1 MLVLVADDDRAV
13 REALE
18 RALQLHGYE
27 VALASDGDTALT
39 AVDARTPDALVLD
52 VMMPGLDG
60 LDVTRRLRRQG
71 NRIPILLLTARD
83 AVGDRVE
90 GLDAGADDYLPKP
103 YDLEELLARLRALLR
118 RSKPEEPGAVL
129 RFADLTL
136 DLGSMD
142 ARRGGRRFELTT
154 TEAHLLELF
163 MRNPRQVLPRSLIYE
178 RVWGYDFSHS
188 SNALDVY
195 VGYLRRKTEAEDE
208 PRLIHTVRGTG
219 LRPARAV
226 TLRARLTLVAAGVV
240 AVVVALACAT
250 TYFVMRHELQA
261 QLDGSLANTAQR
273 CRPTGTSASPGIT
286 AATSSRWSTLEGN
299 RRRRRRSASA
309 ADRPAGA
316 GRRRGPATSPRLLP
330 RHHASR
336 DRSCASHVA
345 PARATYVAR
354 RSWTR
359 RSRRAA
365 AWSATT
371 ARSSDCRLDPH
382 PRLARRDRRRGC
394 RRRASSR
401 ARRSLRCAA

>member
-1 MLVLVADDDRAV
+1 
-13 REALE
+13 
-18 RALQLHGYE
+18 
-27 VALASDGDTALT
+27 
-39 AVDARTPDALVLD
+39 
-52 VMMPGLDG
+52 MPGLDG

-83 AVGDRVE
+83 AIGDRVE

-208 PRLIHTVRGTG
+208 ARLIHTVRGTG

-226 TLRARLTLVAAGVV
+226 SLRARLTLVAAGVV
-240 AVVVALACAT
+240 AVVVALASRDHVLRDAPRAAGAARRVAAKHGAT
-250 TYFVMRHELQA
+250 VQHE
-261 QLDGSLANTAQR
+261 
-273 CRPTGTSASPGIT
+273 RPHRRVPGIT
-286 AATSSRWSTLEGN
+286 AATSSRSSTP
-299 RRRRRRSASA
+299 RAMSVAASQ
-309 ADRPAGA
+309 GA
-316 GRRRGPATSPRLLP
+316 QSSRTDDPRVL
-330 RHHASR
+330 
-336 DRSCASHVA
+336 HVA
-345 PARATYVAR
+345 GSKDSAPASTATCGHVPRA
-354 RSWTR
+354 W
-359 RSRRAA
+359 
-365 AWSATT
+365 
-371 ARSSDCRLDPH
+371 
-382 PRLARRDRRRGC
+382 
-394 RRRASSR
+394 
-401 ARRSLRCAA
+401 